1 MKMLSSFCKC
11 NCLICYTENSYTCIH
26 ILTYKTY
33 ANMLNTEMF
42 PVEEG
47 MRKRRE
53 GENEGRREEGR
64 NEAI

>member
-1 MKMLSSFCKC
+1 
-11 NCLICYTENSYTCIH
+11 
-26 ILTYKTY
+26 
-33 ANMLNTEMF
+33 MLNTEMF

-64 NEAI
+64 KEGMKQSRFSM